1 MALFSR
7 LSPHRNRNNQSF
19 KEPFWQGF
27 TTPAKSGQS
36 VTAQTALQVSAVFAC
51 LRVIGE
57 GVAQVPCKTFKER
70 PDGGSDVAKDL
81 PLYKILYRRPNRWQ
95 TSFEFRE
102 NLVFQAALAG
112 NFFAFKN
119 IVRGQLK
126 ELIPLDPG
134 SVTVDRSSN
143 GTLTYRIHAQS
154 ETTSD
159 DAYSSQSVFTEE
171 KEFPAESIWHVRGP
185 SWNTWMGLPAVT
197 VAREAIGLS
206 LATEESHALLHANG
220 GQTSGMYSITGT
232 LNDTQHKDLSKWVEK
247 HITGSNKFK
256 PLILDRDAKF
266 NPTTMSGVDSQ
277 HIQTRQFQIE
287 EVCRAFRVMPIMI
300 GHPDKTATYAS
311 AEQMFLAHVVHTLSP
326 WYERIEQ
333 SADVNLLTEEDQYSG
348 YYVKFLPNAL
358 MRGAAK
364 DRAEFYWKMYQMGN
378 LNSNEMRALEEYN
391 PRDGGDEYYHPANM
405 LSGDGVDE
413 ATLQAEPSNA
423 IPFRQKQKDK
433 KP

>member
-1 MALFSR
+1 MAFFSR

-36 VTAQTALQVSAVFAC
+36 VTAQSALQVSAVFAC
-51 LRVIGE
+51 LRVISE
-57 GVAQVPCKTFKER
+57 GVAQVPFKVFKER
-70 PDGGSDVAKDL
+70 ADGGSDVVKDH
-81 PLYKILYRRPNRWQ
+81 PLSRLLYRRPNRWQ

-102 NLVFQAALAG
+102 NMVFQVALAG
-112 NFFAFKN
+112 DFFAFKN
-119 IVRGQLK
+119 IVRGKLK

-143 GTLTYRIHAQS
+143 GILTYRIHAQS
-154 ETTSD
+154 ATTSGEP
-159 DAYSSQSVFTEE
+159 YSTQSAFIEE

-197 VAREAIGLS
+197 IARESIGLAI
-206 LATEESHALLHANG
+206 ATEESHALFHANG
-220 GQTSGMYSITGT
+220 GQTSGIYSITGT
-232 LNDTQHKDLSKWVEK
+232 LNDQQHKQLAEWIERRIV
-247 HITGSNKFK
+247 GLNKFK
-256 PLILDRDAKF
+256 PLLLDREAKF
-266 NPTTMSGVDSQ
+266 HPTVMNGVDSQ
-277 HIQTRQFQIE
+277 HIETRRFQIE

-333 SADVNLLTEEDQYSG
+333 SVDTNLLTEPEQYDG
-348 YYVKFLPNAL
+348 YYVKFLTNAL

-364 DRAEFYWKMYQMGN
+364 DRAEFYWKMWQMGN
-378 LNSNEMRALEEYN
+378 LNNNEMRALEEYN
-391 PRDGGDEYYHPANM
+391 PREGGDEYYVPANM
-405 LSGDGVDE
+405 MSSDDILNGESP
-413 ATLQAEPSNA
+413 AAPQQT
-423 IPFRQKQKDK
+423 QKDIDDE
-433 KP
+433 

>member
-1 MALFSR
+1 MAFFSR

-36 VTAQTALQVSAVFAC
+36 VTAQSALQVSAVFAC
-51 LRVIGE
+51 LRVISE
-57 GVAQVPCKTFKER
+57 GVAQIPCKTFRER
-70 PDGGSDVAKDL
+70 PDGGSDVAKEL
-81 PLYKILYRRPNRWQ
+81 PLYKLLYRRPNRWQ

-102 NLVFQAALAG
+102 NLVFQVALAG
-112 NFFAFKN
+112 DFFAFKN

-154 ETTSD
+154 ATTNGE
-159 DAYSSQSVFTEE
+159 AYSTQSVFMEE

-197 VAREAIGLS
+197 IARESIGLS
-206 LATEESHALLHANG
+206 IATEESQSLFHANG

-232 LNDTQHKDLSKWVEK
+232 LNDTQHKELSKWVEK
-247 HITGSNKFK
+247 HISGLNKFK
-256 PLILDRDAKF
+256 PLILDREAKF
-266 NPTTMSGVDSQ
+266 NPTTMNGVDSQ
-277 HIQTRQFQIE
+277 LIETRRFQIE

-326 WYERIEQ
+326 WYKRIED
-333 SADVNLLTEEDQYSG
+333 SANVNLLTEQEQNADC
-348 YYVKFLPNAL
+348 YVKFITNAL

-364 DRAEFYWKMYQMGN
+364 DRVEYYWKMWQMGN
-378 LNSNEMRALEEYN
+378 LNNNEMRALEEYN
-391 PRDGGDEYYHPANM
+391 PREGGDEYFVPANM
-405 LSGDGVDE
+405 ILSDGTQSGGQLVGSQPNPKD
-413 ATLQAEPSNA
+413 PGNA
-423 IPFRQKQKDK
+423 
-433 KP
+433 